1 VTIEWAG
8 RLLAVST
15 RGTEPSTDGPLR
27 RTVVVKNPQGLHVRP
42 AAAFA
47 GLAARFE
54 SRVTVSKGDGER
66 VDGKFWPDLL
76 LLAAE
81 QGTKLELE
89 VDGPDAM
96 KAIEPLAQALA
107 EFRED
112 ETPVQP
118 AN

>member
-1 VTIEWAG
+1 
-8 RLLAVST
+8 VST
-15 RGTEPSTDGPLR
+15 SGTEPSTNGPQR

-54 SRVTVSKGDGER
+54 SRVTVSKGDGEK

-76 LLAAE
+76 LLMAE
-81 QGTKLELE
+81 QGTPLELE
-89 VDGPDAM
+89 VDGPDAPG
-96 KAIEPLAQALA
+96 AIEVLAKALA
-107 EFRED
+107 EFHED
-112 ETPVQP
+112 EAPVQP